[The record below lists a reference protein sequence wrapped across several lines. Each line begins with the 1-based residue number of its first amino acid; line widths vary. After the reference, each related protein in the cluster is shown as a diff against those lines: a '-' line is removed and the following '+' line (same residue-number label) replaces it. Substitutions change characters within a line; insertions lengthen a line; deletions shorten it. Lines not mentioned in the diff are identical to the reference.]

1 MAFYDLR
8 EFINALESRGML
20 KRIKTPV
27 DCNLEITE
35 ITDRVSKM
43 EGKKNVAL
51 LFENVKGY
59 DMPVL
64 MNAFGSMERLALAF
78 GVNDIEEI
86 PNELR
91 EILRLPY
98 ISLQNKMDLI
108 HIIPTAKRAI
118 NFPKYVKKAPCQE
131 VVITDNPTLDK
142 FPILKCWP
150 QDGGP
155 FITLPL
161 VFTRNPKTGKR
172 NVGMYRL
179 QKYDGQTT
187 GMHWHLHKDGA
198 SNYRAYQ
205 EMGKDKIEV
214 AVAIGTDPVI
224 TYAATAPLPRDI
236 DEMVFAGFLR
246 KKSVEMVKCKT
257 VDVEVP
263 ACSEIVLEGYVNIG
277 ETHREGP
284 FGDHT
289 GYYSLADDYPVFH
302 ITCITHR
309 KNPIYSATIVG
320 KPPMEDCFLAKA
332 TERIF
337 LPLLQQTLPEIR
349 DINFPLEGV
358 FHDCVMVSIKKTYPQ
373 QAKKVMHA
381 IWGMGQMMF
390 TKMIIVVDEHVDVQK
405 EKEVWWRVFNNIDA
419 KHDIVMVEGPL
430 DALDH
435 SSPMAK
441 WGTKI
446 GIDAT
451 KTWPEEGHTRE
462 WPDEINMS
470 DDIKKLVDAKWQEL
484 GLE

>member
-263 ACSEIVLEGYVNIG
+263 ACSEIVLEGYVNIC
-277 ETHREGP
+277 ETRREGP